1 MQRTKRK
8 MDLRAIKLSTCV
20 KFATWLSFTFGRLNM
35 LPVKAKQ
42 ISKKCMKTFFPRFHP
57 DTLDV
62 RSVHGLND
70 FPQNGIYKTPHAGP
84 LDYTNRNSHYL
95 VVASSSV
102 GMIFSSILRFR
113 LC

>member
-1 MQRTKRK
+1 MYEIT
-8 MDLRAIKLSTCV
+8 
-20 KFATWLSFTFGRLNM
+20 SFPLFL
-35 LPVKAKQ
+35 
-42 ISKKCMKTFFPRFHP
+42 P

-95 VVASSSV
+95 VVASASV
-102 GMIFSSILRFR
+102 GMQISNFVTSYHFCHLLVKSL
-113 LC
+113 